1 MPYVTSKL
9 VIDDVQVFLNG
20 IGSTST
26 RPQRSLSGCRVLTQ
40 VVVTAFTA
48 LYLIRNIGQ
57 LGRCLSYGD
66 NVVAFVHLRNRAL
79 LRHRRRRHRRRRR
92 RHRRRRR
99 RRRLMIRPFFRK
111 NV

>member
-40 VVVTAFTA
+40 VVVTA
-48 LYLIRNIGQ
+48 LYPIRNI
-57 LGRCLSYGD
+57 GRCLSYGD

-79 LRHRRRRHRRRRR
+79 LRHRRHHRRRR
-92 RHRRRRR
+92 RHRRH
-99 RRRLMIRPFFRK
+99 RLT
-111 NV
+111 